1 MRLAK
6 AAVEHLPG
14 LVLWAEENRK
24 NIGYGMDS
32 KLGKFN
38 REYAAF
44 KEQKTET
51 DQLKFLM
58 DSPLGIYLFSRETLI
73 DPSKVGFITEYETD
87 VRGSV
92 ELGERYLFVKCGEVK
107 TGNDRMRAIQ
117 QLIKRLS
124 IIRCALKHLLTNEE
138 RQRIVI
144 LMTGIIYSM
153 VEGWSSPDDAEIAT
167 LAEQIGIYVEENSIS
182 VVAETLR

>member
-1 MRLAK
+1 LI
-6 AAVEHLPG
+6 P
-14 LVLWAEENRK
+14 
-24 NIGYGMDS
+24 S
-32 KLGKFN
+32 
-38 REYAAF
+38 AAF
-44 KEQKTET
+44 QTT
-51 DQLKFLM
+51 TVVAPPAPPQV
-58 DSPLGIYLFSRETLI
+58 I

-87 VRGSV
+87 IRGSV

-153 VEGWSSPDDAEIAT
+153 VEPRRRRDSD
-167 LAEQIGIYVEENSIS
+167 IGGTNRD
-182 VVAETLR
+182 LRGGE